1 MPDMNPKTEAYLAHL
16 PLLGSRVYIHPA
28 ATVIGRVCLADSVS
42 VWPGSVIRGDV
53 NTIAVGARS
62 NIQDLSVL
70 HVGSPSEHEPQ
81 GAPLTVGE
89 DVTVG
94 HRAILHGCRIGNR
107 VLIGMGS
114 MVLDHAVIEDEVML
128 GAGSLVPP
136 GKTLKSGWLYLGSP
150 AKPVRELT
158 EAERLNLAASAA
170 HYVKVAADYMTAG

>member
-1 MPDMNPKTEAYLAHL
+1 MTAQTEPYLSHRPA
-16 PLLGSRVYIHPA
+16 LGAKVYIHPA
-28 ATVIGRVCLADSVS
+28 ATVIGRVCLGDAVS
-42 VWPGSVIRGDV
+42 VWPGAVIRGDV

-70 HVGSPSEHEPQ
+70 HVGSPSAEQPE
-81 GAPLTVGE
+81 GAPLIVGE

-114 MVLDHAVIEDEVML
+114 MVLDHAIIEDEVML

-136 GKTLKSGWLYLGSP
+136 GKTLQSGWLYLGSP
-150 AKPVRELT
+150 AKAVRELT
-158 EAERLNLAASAA
+158 AAERESLATSAA
-170 HYVKVAADYMTAG
+170 HYVKVAADYLGG